1 MVKKQKILTEIYTQ
15 KKPTLRKQVGGNN
28 TTKGTK
34 VPSSKVTATK
44 VPATKVPATK
54 VTKAKAKKSKP
65 KKKPTNSVAK
75 NKTKKSEQNDLQNAV
90 NSLREYYKKK
100 YE

>member
-34 VPSSKVTATK
+34 VPSSKVTGS
-44 VPATKVPATK
+44 KVPATK
-54 VTKAKAKKSKP
+54 VTKATKSKP
-65 KKKPTNSVAK
+65 KKNSTNSVVK
-75 NKTKKSEQNDLQNAV
+75 KTNNRNTKKKSEQKDLLNAV

>member
-15 KKPTLRKQVGGNN
+15 KKPTLQKQVGGNN

-34 VPSSKVTATK
+34 VPATK
-44 VPATKVPATK
+44 VKKAT
-54 VTKAKAKKSKP
+54 KSKP